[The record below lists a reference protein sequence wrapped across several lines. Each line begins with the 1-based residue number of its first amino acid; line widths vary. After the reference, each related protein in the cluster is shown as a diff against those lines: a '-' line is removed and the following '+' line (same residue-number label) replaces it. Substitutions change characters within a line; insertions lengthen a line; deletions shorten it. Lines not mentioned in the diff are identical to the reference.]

1 MVKSF
6 PKIEQED
13 IIFSEDRDKFC
24 FENLDLLNL
33 RLFPCERL
41 ENKRERICKSNLTN
55 KLLDR
60 GLSQSRHRHS
70 LEKSETRSL
79 VPNLTKLP
87 QGYANIHST
96 SSTIPSENLVLLYS
110 KQQLPEYVSTEPITD
125 KDFLF
130 PSKKKTRTQIID
142 VISENRMPKFN
153 SPKSQEN
160 SDHFPFKVTPSGNLK
175 VDSSQVVFTSNKLSV
190 LVADPKVTKVNVYP
204 ETTNFGI
211 NNKMTHEPE
220 LSKNSAMDTI
230 MSQAG
235 FSSLG
240 TLIGHTPIRSGN
252 KEASEYESKQTSE
265 ILDPELNLGRLGYSG
280 TDDIS
285 WQKVALPEKKN
296 LYLELYSRITN
307 YTNADCKVYID
318 NEEFN
323 CHLIV
328 LQCYSELFDAYIAVK
343 KVELP
348 SDKCTATSFAFI
360 YEWMITGEPSYRE
373 LTRDNVLDI
382 FNSAKYLKIKDLV
395 EQCWAFIDHNE
406 VFYEDTAFLLYMDAK
421 EKNLIEVRELMLPRI
436 QGFFLMLVSS
446 QNWLELEVEDVK
458 NFLKSNYICVNC
470 EMEVFMSAVR
480 WLKHDWA
487 NRDRY
492 KYDLLDCVRFG
503 NIAPWQLV
511 DIKRNPENPDF
522 LELAKDPRICKM
534 IDDGLAYVIIK
545 YWYGQE
551 NDDFQHWNAVLGLQE
566 PPPRNWSGSDKTYF
580 TYREFLIYLD
590 QYRRNQL
597 IEKNK
602 PKMSNDK
609 ERGDAKE
616 TLRKPINI
624 TEQDSPRVPTMEEF
638 LSKKKV
644 SGQQR
649 KLNRVISKS
658 MMSVPTIL
666 TPNTTEKLSVDSEY
680 WTQKKIYAALIIQRA
695 YRRYKRRELI
705 KKIKSENNKNIQ
717 SNSKSL
723 TNILKMFRISEKQNN
738 VTHTRTIRDLTEK
751 ASLFHKTRETVLVFG
766 GFDPHS
772 YDNRERL
779 GTNIYSY
786 MPIRNRWV
794 CVGEL
799 PEARH
804 NHCTEFYKGRI
815 FLAGG
820 CDPTKSNDV
829 SSTVWSIDPVTR
841 KWAEEPSMLD
851 FRKNFGL
858 VGCNQGLY
866 AIGGQG
872 NDFLILSSV
881 EKYDDKKKLWKRVSS
896 MLRAKAG
903 FGCTKYRHSIWV
915 AGGFDEKD
923 NCIEILDSVETYDI
937 KTDQWTRV
945 QYLLRYPR
953 CFFSMIVLSQKM
965 YIIGGARKAS
975 EYGSCSTGDVDVWKE
990 NKLEWVMVTNMNIP
1004 RHGHAVSYLGTQI
1017 LVVGGVTSIYGRA
1030 LNNIECFCCQRET
1043 WVRGLGCLPAPLSG
1057 HSMITLPPASL
1068 LYC

>member
-6 PKIEQED
+6 PKSEQD
-13 IIFSEDRDKFC
+13 DLIFSEERDKFC

-41 ENKRERICKSNLTN
+41 ESKRERICKSNLTN

-60 GLSQSRHRHS
+60 GLGQSRHRHS

-79 VPNLTKLP
+79 VPNLNKSP
-87 QGYANIHST
+87 QGYANIHSA

-110 KQQLPEYVSTEPITD
+110 KQQLPDYVSTEPITD

-160 SDHFPFKVTPSGNLK
+160 SDRFPFKVTPSGNLK
-175 VDSSQVVFTSNKLSV
+175 VDSSQVVFASNKLSV
-190 LVADPKVTKVNVYP
+190 LVADPKITKVNVYP
-204 ETTNFGI
+204 ETTNFG
-211 NNKMTHEPE
+211 NNRMTHEPE

-280 TDDIS
+280 TDDIC

-360 YEWMITGEPSYRE
+360 YEWMITGEPSYRD

-421 EKNLIEVRELMLPRI
+421 EKSLTEVRELMLPRI

-487 NRDRY
+487 SRDRY

-522 LELAKDPRICKM
+522 MDLAKDPKICKM

-609 ERGDAKE
+609 ERGDTKE
-616 TLRKPINI
+616 TLRKTINLP
-624 TEQDSPRVPTMEEF
+624 EQDSPRVPTMEEF
-638 LSKKKV
+638 LSKKK
-644 SGQQR
+644 
-649 KLNRVISKS
+649 KS
-658 MMSVPTIL
+658 MMSVPTIPTL
-666 TPNTTEKLSVDSEY
+666 STTEKLSVDSEY
-680 WTQKKIYAALIIQRA
+680 WTQKKIHAASIIQMA
-695 YRRYKRRELI
+695 YRKYKRRTLI
-705 KKIKSENNKNIQ
+705 KKIKAENVKKIRN
-717 SNSKSL
+717 NSKS
-723 TNILKMFRISEKQNN
+723 TTSILKMFRISEKQNN
-738 VTHTRTIRDLTEK
+738 VTNTTIRKITEE

-772 YDNRERL
+772 YNNRERP
-779 GTNIYSY
+779 GTDVYSY

-794 CVGEL
+794 YVGEL

-820 CDPTKSNDV
+820 SDPTKSDEV
-829 SSTVWSIDPVTR
+829 SSTVWSFDPVTR
-841 KWAEEPSMLD
+841 KWTEEPSMLD

-872 NDFLILSSV
+872 NDFLTLNSV
-881 EKYDDKKKLWKRVSS
+881 EIYDVKKKLWNRVSS
-896 MLRAKAG
+896 MLRARAG
-903 FGCTKYRHSIWV
+903 FGCTKYRHCIWV
-915 AGGFDEKD
+915 AGGLDEKD
-923 NCIEILDSVETYDI
+923 NLIEILDSVETYDI
-937 KTDQWTRV
+937 KTDQWTRI
-945 QYLLRYPR
+945 QYPLRYPR
-953 CFFSMIVLSQKM
+953 CFFSMIVLSQKI
-965 YIIGGARKAS
+965 YIIGGAKKSS
-975 EYGSCSTGDVDVWKE
+975 ECDICSTGDVDVWKH
-990 NKLEWVMVTNMNIP
+990 NKLEWVIVTNMNIP
-1004 RHGHAVSYLGTQI
+1004 RHGHAISYLGTQI

-1068 LYC
+1068 IYY